1 MKSIRVLSFEG
12 CPNAGPALRLVKEVA
27 QEHGVDNKVESI
39 EISSVEKAEKEHFLG
54 SPSVQVDGTDIEP
67 ARRNDT
73 PSFSCRVYRYHGS
86 EQGVPRRSLIGAALG
101 DEGDRS

>member
-12 CPNAGPALRLVKEVA
+12 CPNAEPALRLVKEVA
-27 QEHGVDNKVESI
+27 RDLGVDKQVESI
-39 EISSVEKAEKEHFLG
+39 EISSIEEAEKEHFLG

-73 PSFSCRVYRYHGS
+73 PSFSCRVYRYEGN
-86 EQGVPRRSLIGAALG
+86 EQGVPPRGLVEAALRENG
-101 DEGDRS
+101 GQS